1 MTSFSQRVRPV
12 TREPYKWEKDAGGPA
27 SDMNAETNREQI
39 DIFVRALFKHAMPGS
54 CSLRSFHDDESTKS
68 FAIECL
74 QVDDHDRI
82 VDAAYR
88 QASRAAAADPKIV
101 FCPPIATFSNNKHAG
116 KDDVANG
123 LTLSAECDKH
133 PQQAR
138 ATLEKLLGPATIVV
152 ASGGESANPDTGEI
166 EPKLHLHWRLQKPA
180 RGDDRKV
187 LEQARRF
194 VIEIVASDPNPR
206 AHFASDQVA
215 GIDPPQ
221 GRPQALPHRGRK
233 LRG

>member
-54 CSLRSFHDDESTKS
+54 YVSLRSFHDDESTKS

-88 QASRAAAADPKIV
+88 QASRAALLILKLCSAHRSRPLAITSTP
-101 FCPPIATFSNNKHAG
+101 G
-116 KDDVANG
+116 KT
-123 LTLSAECDKH
+123 TLPMGSH
-133 PQQAR
+133 
-138 ATLEKLLGPATIVV
+138 
-152 ASGGESANPDTGEI
+152 
-166 EPKLHLHWRLQKPA
+166 
-180 RGDDRKV
+180 
-187 LEQARRF
+187 
-194 VIEIVASDPNPR
+194 
-206 AHFASDQVA
+206 
-215 GIDPPQ
+215 
-221 GRPQALPHRGRK
+221 
-233 LRG
+233 